1 MKVTYHAA
9 ERFIQRILGKLE
21 YTKKEVLNAKEYL
34 TNLFKNV
41 VTHRQ
46 MVVVPG
52 FSNYVAVV
60 KENNVVTILE
70 KNFSTFY

>member
-9 ERFIQRILGKLE
+9 ERFLQRVLGKIK
-21 YTKKEVLNAKEYL
+21 YSKKEVLNVRKYL
-34 TNLFKNV
+34 TNLFENV

-70 KNFSTFY
+70 KNFCNFH